1 MNCKTCGSWCL
12 LHPATQKLLAGIR
25 LYYRLLC
32 LLRCRDGYAAL
43 SARLRGLQWD
53 LGRGF
58 ETQLQLGPQEVG
70 EGAVPCSV
78 SDMGG

>member
-1 MNCKTCGSWCL
+1 ML
-12 LHPATQKLLAGIR
+12 LR
-25 LYYRLLC
+25 RLLC

-58 ETQLQLGPQEVG
+58 ETQLQLGPQEVRVRYRAAFPIWEADLSAG
-70 EGAVPCSV
+70 CLLLVWRPAAAWVR
-78 SDMGG
+78 